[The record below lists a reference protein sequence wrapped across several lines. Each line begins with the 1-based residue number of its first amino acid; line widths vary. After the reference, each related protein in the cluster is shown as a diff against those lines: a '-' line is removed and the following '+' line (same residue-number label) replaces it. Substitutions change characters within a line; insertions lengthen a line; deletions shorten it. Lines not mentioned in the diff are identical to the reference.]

1 MIESPAV
8 YHGEFADVL
17 HNNTHDLTVFPV
29 LEVNDRLPDAVSI
42 HIDKGVPGDRD
53 VEAQLLA
60 GLLAIFLQC
69 TVEVFLGEERSL
81 ILNHFQKDAFFLLP
95 DALDVLR
102 EGIPG
107 HAHPDVGFPNPIVFR
122 LGDLRPHQAGRAAGF
137 APIEFPVGALHDGL
151 RHRKLLVLHPV
162 IFVQL
167 DALQIAAVLFQKVP
181 LAQVKS
187 HGGVVLRIAAAAIHA
202 LRLPVGLHHDLVKE
216 AVARAPDEHFLPAV
230 AVQVHIFGAEISDA
244 ALRAGRAGKPA
255 GIICRIC
262 RPFGGI
268 HRRLVRGGGFR
279 LSGFCRRF
287 HRSAFRGSRTR
298 FLRRGL
304 RHLLSAAGGKKQQ
317 HHRQHET

>member
-1 MIESPAV
+1 MVESRAV
-8 YHGEFADVL
+8 HHGEFADVL

-53 VEAQLLA
+53 VEAQLLT

-69 TVEVFLGEERSL
+69 TIEVFLGEERSL
-81 ILNHFQKDAFFLLP
+81 ILNHFQKNALFLLP
-95 DALDVLR
+95 DARNVLR
-102 EGIPG
+102 EGILG

-202 LRLPVGLHHDLVKE
+202 LRLPIDLHHDLVKE

-268 HRRLVRGGGFR
+268 HRRLVRGGSFR
-279 LSGFCRRF
+279 LGGFCRCLHGDTFR
-287 HRSAFRGSRTR
+287 RSEVLCHG
-298 FLRRGL
+298 GL
-304 RHLLSAAGGKKQQ
+304 RCGCPAASGKKQQ